1 METKALELGEIIF
14 QEGDLSSEA
23 YRLLSGGVEISIAVE
38 GKKVVLAQLG
48 PGDIFG
54 EMAMIDEHPRSA
66 TAMTLFPSQVEVMTP
81 DDFNQC
87 IIQDPATLMP
97 YLASFFERLRTANDR
112 LRLELRQHTPTPTG
126 RAPSLERTRMA
137 PAAKTSVAL
146 PRRDQL
152 PEPASEV
159 AAPKYRL
166 FLNVTNPRVAA
177 ACAKPGVEILK
188 FPYRIGRA
196 EHHSVPSVFSTND
209 FVLHDEKP
217 YQVSRNHCSIE
228 CEGDHLFVRDRGSM
242 VGTLVNGQQIGIG
255 TESLTADL
263 APGMNT
269 LVLGMDNSPF
279 QFSIEVTA

>member
-14 QEGDLSSEA
+14 QEGDLSNEA
-23 YRLLSGGVEISIAVE
+23 YRLLSGGVEISITVDA
-38 GKKVVLAQLG
+38 KKVVLAQLG

-66 TAMTLFPSQVEVMTP
+66 TAMTLYPSQVEVMTP

-112 LRLELRQHTPTPTG
+112 LRVELRSHSSVPSG
-126 RAPSLERTRMA
+126 RAPSIERTRMT
-137 PAAKTSVAL
+137 PAGKTSAAL
-146 PRRDQL
+146 PRRDEL
-152 PEPASEV
+152 PPAPSEI
-159 AAPKYRL
+159 AAPRYRL
-166 FLNVTNPRVAA
+166 FLKVTDPHTAA
-177 ACAKPGVEILK
+177 QCAQPAVEILK

-196 EHHSVPSVFSTND
+196 EHKSVPSVFSAND

-242 VGTLVNGQQIGIG
+242 VGTLVNGQPIGIG
-255 TESLTADL
+255 TNSLTADL
-263 APGMNT
+263 APGINT
-269 LVLGMDNSPF
+269 LTLGMENSPF
-279 QFSIEVTA
+279 QFTIEVAT